1 MVSAY
6 LCVCVSVCGCS
17 GVVVRGYVVCVC
29 WMMRIL
35 VHTITDLTGIQCFN
49 NAFQALRYAREL
61 EYAVIA
67 QKYIE
72 RPLLVKGRKVHEH
85 M

>member
-1 MVSAY
+1 MVSACLY
-6 LCVCVSVCGCS
+6 VSVCVWVQWCGCARLPS
-17 GVVVRGYVVCVC
+17 VCVC
-29 WMMRIL
+29 WMMRFL